1 MSLRR
6 RAMMG
11 VLLLLVGTSSPTRA
25 ETLVE
30 VVNETRTYLY
40 FKVGDEQAKSLLP
53 SGWLP
58 APVPQGPAK
67 GANLILVLVERLLA
81 TDADRKPL
89 EPAANRLFVVVLPGK
104 DQASDAGG
112 PVVIGG
118 ISAEPKGAPGAY
130 RNYVAGKV
138 RLTRNYRDRF
148 VDEDWE
154 AEAVGGDRLTLG
166 LSYSQGVPALLTF
179 DQNTYSGAEP
189 SFHRIYRGEWGVDP
203 IQSIVA
209 GVDRVTRLELA
220 ASGPLLGRLLDGSQ
234 ELVSVSAVPW
244 YHRDTFLP

>member
-1 MSLRR
+1 MRR
-6 RAMMG
+6 RTLVGM
-11 VLLLLVGTSSPTRA
+11 LLLVGTTLPARA

-40 FKVGDEQAKSLLP
+40 FKVSVALARSALP
-53 SGWLP
+53 SGWRP

-81 TDADRKPL
+81 TDGDRKPL

-118 ISAEPKGAPGAY
+118 ISADPKGAPGAY
-130 RNYVAGKV
+130 RTYVAGKV
-138 RLTRNYRDRF
+138 RLTRHYRDGT

-154 AEAVGGDRLTLG
+154 VESTAGDRLTLG
-166 LSYSQGVPALLTF
+166 LGYSRGIPTLLRF
-179 DQNTYSGAEP
+179 DQDTYSGADP
-189 SFHRIYRGEWGVDP
+189 LFHRIYRGEWGVDP
-203 IQSIVA
+203 IQSSVT

-220 ASGPLLGRLLDGSQ
+220 ASGPLLGRLFDGSQ

-244 YHRDTFLP
+244 YRRDTFLP